1 MPSYRVNRAAVDKAR
16 GLIDD
21 GTYDDST
28 PWSEAAPSTDRENSE
43 IERSGDLVVVGRGS
57 HDTISEAFHAHN
69 PEMRKTLGPVAEALI
84 SGGVKGSVL
93 VGHRYPIP

>member
-43 IERSGDLVVVGRGS
+43 IERSGYDGYGAWHLAV
-57 HDTISEAFHAHN
+57 DPDAATYTYKA
-69 PEMRKTLGPVAEALI
+69 RKLWKCKAC
-84 SGGVKGSVL
+84 S
-93 VGHRYPIP
+93 PIRC